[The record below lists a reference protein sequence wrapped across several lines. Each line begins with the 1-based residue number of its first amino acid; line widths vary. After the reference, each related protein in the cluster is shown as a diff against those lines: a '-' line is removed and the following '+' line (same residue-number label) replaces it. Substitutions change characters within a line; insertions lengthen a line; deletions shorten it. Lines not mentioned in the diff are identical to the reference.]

1 MKTRIKTGKVSLIVL
16 MAVMAVCVA
25 GVAIWCY
32 AVGYQVKEHRQGGSV
47 AWVEYNGS
55 TYYRMDGL
63 TGEYCNFIADHRVS
77 YKPRPV
83 LSRAYYTLKND
94 PNGDYL
100 YSTAFRDH
108 LLYTRLS
115 ARRLDQMSQNQ
126 ITSVLVSPSG
136 GECKEQFTNDPEVVA
151 YCAALKEEK
160 YRAQEAKEEERS
172 NIDDENPIAK
182 KEEDP
187 AAKTFQKN
195 TNSGWYTLYFAY
207 DHAPICGTEFVI
219 VAEYDGV
226 FYVEKE
232 ITDRAFTGTP
242 VDFPPLE

>member
-1 MKTRIKTGKVSLIVL
+1 M
-16 MAVMAVCVA
+16 
-25 GVAIWCY
+25 
-32 AVGYQVKEHRQGGSV
+32 
-47 AWVEYNGS
+47 
-55 TYYRMDGL
+55 
-63 TGEYCNFIADHRVS
+63 
-77 YKPRPV
+77 
-83 LSRAYYTLKND
+83 
-94 PNGDYL
+94 
-100 YSTAFRDH
+100 
-108 LLYTRLS
+108 
-115 ARRLDQMSQNQ
+115 
-126 ITSVLVSPSG
+126 
-136 GECKEQFTNDPEVVA
+136 A

-172 NIDDENPIAK
+172 NIDDENPFAK

-232 ITDRAFTGTP
+232 ITDRTFTGTP
-242 VDFPPLE
+242 VDFPPLEKACRSLPHNAADGK

>member
-1 MKTRIKTGKVSLIVL
+1 M
-16 MAVMAVCVA
+16 
-25 GVAIWCY
+25 
-32 AVGYQVKEHRQGGSV
+32 
-47 AWVEYNGS
+47 
-55 TYYRMDGL
+55 
-63 TGEYCNFIADHRVS
+63 F
-77 YKPRPV
+77 
-83 LSRAYYTLKND
+83 LKND

-108 LLYTRLS
+108 ILYTRLS
-115 ARRLDQMSQNQ
+115 ARCLDQMSKNQ

-136 GECKEQFTNDPEVVA
+136 GESKKQFINDPEVVA

-160 YRAQEAKEEERS
+160 YRAQEAKNEERS
-172 NIDDENPIAK
+172 NIDDENPIVK

-226 FYVEKE
+226 LYVEKE
-232 ITDRAFTGTP
+232 ITDHAFTGTP
-242 VDFPPLE
+242 VDFPPLEKACSSLPHNAADGK